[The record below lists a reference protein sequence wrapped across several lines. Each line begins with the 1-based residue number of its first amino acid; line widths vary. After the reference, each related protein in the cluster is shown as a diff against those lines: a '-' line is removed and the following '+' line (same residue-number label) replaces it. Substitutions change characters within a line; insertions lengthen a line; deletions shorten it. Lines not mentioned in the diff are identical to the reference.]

1 VLGAASDIAAEATP
15 RLKGVAAE
23 LLGKPNRWAALH
35 ATAGTGRGASRPSGL
50 ACASAVVDHG
60 GLLVYGG
67 LGREGLSDRLWQC
80 ELATGV
86 WRVVSTRGPEPS
98 PRAAHT
104 AVVHGGAMFIFG
116 GHSKG
121 EGGGDT
127 LLSDVHRLDLR
138 EGRWE
143 PYRTGGGDGRGGGEP
158 KATTL
163 DFVQPVSRCSHAA
176 AAIGGSMFV
185 FGGESLK
192 CAQKC
197 KEEAACVKVD
207 AVDDITESSEITD
220 ITASISEDEITTEE
234 LRTPHA
240 PGGGGG
246 GGGGGGA
253 DSPCS
258 DALPPQFEML
268 RDLHALPLDE
278 PGPWRRVH
286 TSGCGPSPRSGAAA
300 TAIGGR
306 LFVCGGW
313 DEAKRE
319 LGDLWECAARRG
331 PAPSRPT
338 NASTPEET
346 RSPNSPLSGTGY
358 AVAYGTC

>member
-1 VLGAASDIAAEATP
+1 MLGAASDIAAEATP

-240 PGGGGG
+240 PGGAGCTRRAAGRRRG
-246 GGGGGGA
+246 QA
-253 DSPCS
+253 R
-258 DALPPQFEML
+258 PP
-268 RDLHALPLDE
+268 R
-278 PGPWRRVH
+278 
-286 TSGCGPSPRSGAAA
+286 PSAAGSLCAAAGTRRSGSSA
-300 TAIGGR
+300 T
-306 LFVCGGW
+306 CGSAPLVEGPP
-313 DEAKRE
+313 RPVQRTPRPP
-319 LGDLWECAARRG
+319 RRR
-331 PAPSRPT
+331 APR
-338 NASTPEET
+338 TPP
-346 RSPNSPLSGTGY
+346 SQVPGTQ
-358 AVAYGTC
+358 